1 MVKAPAL
8 WDISA
13 RKEVYDLLVA
23 LWPHLDED
31 ARDTLVMRIAAGPPA
46 WMSEHLTEAD
56 RDQLNARR
64 IFERLRIMQRSDPER
79 PHAAMEVELARLRE
93 TYPQWDIAPG
103 DQAHFSFFSQSGWRA
118 PDSVNDE
125 RRLEAMSASEIVEEL
140 ATDQR
145 DDALDDWRAMVAS
158 DWNKMIAVLRDV
170 ADRAGPDAE
179 LWTATLW
186 GLRTKAA
193 TLTPGEDVL
202 MLVAGM
208 DDSLARDPSVS
219 TAAAYLLE
227 SAASSAQFQEMPQ
240 ENFWRAFDAVVQGV
254 SQDETNSR
262 TPDSSDWIAV
272 AINTS
277 MGNLA
282 LAFLNALF
290 VRRPVVGGGIPADLR
305 ERCVHLLG
313 NGEARHRPARVVF
326 ASRLSYLFAIDPGF
340 TRLHLL
346 PNFRWE
352 RDETEA
358 LAVWQGFGWQPHLDP
373 LLWNEIKTDF
383 LSCFQEGRINL
394 LGKTVGSL
402 AQALA
407 AAGLHFGLDDLPRQV
422 TQGAISR
429 MDPETRAGMLHW
441 IVGALS
447 RGDDQATD
455 PDTIWGGKVKPWIQK
470 FWPRDP
476 QIRSPTEA
484 RPWVEIALA
493 TNEAFEDAVATVS
506 SFIRPG
512 ENRFVLSELAA
523 SQHLN
528 AHPRPAL
535 RLMDAFL
542 SPNSPSWAF
551 DDLRDVLD
559 GILASDPTLRND
571 PVFARWDGF
580 ERARA

>member
-23 LWPHLDED
+23 LWPHLEED

-56 RDQLNARR
+56 RDQLSARR

-313 NGEARHRPARVVF
+313 NGEARHVLPAWFSPRVF
-326 ASRLSYLFAIDPGF
+326 PTSLRLIPA
-340 TRLHLL
+340 
-346 PNFRWE
+346 
-352 RDETEA
+352 
-358 LAVWQGFGWQPHLDP
+358 
-373 LLWNEIKTDF
+373 
-383 LSCFQEGRINL
+383 
-394 LGKTVGSL
+394 SL
-402 AQALA
+402 ACTCFPISGGSVTRPKLSQSGRALV
-407 AAGLHFGLDDLPRQV
+407 GNHTSIHCYG
-422 TQGAISR
+422 TKSR
-429 MDPETRAGMLHW
+429 PTSSPAFK
-441 IVGALS
+441 
-447 RGDDQATD
+447 RGESICWAR
-455 PDTIWGGKVKPWIQK
+455 PLARWPKPW
-470 FWPRDP
+470 PP
-476 QIRSPTEA
+476 QGSTSDLTICRAKSLRAQSAGWIRRRVRVCCTG
-484 RPWVEIALA
+484 L
-493 TNEAFEDAVATVS
+493 
-506 SFIRPG
+506 
-512 ENRFVLSELAA
+512 
-523 SQHLN
+523 
-528 AHPRPAL
+528 
-535 RLMDAFL
+535 
-542 SPNSPSWAF
+542 
-551 DDLRDVLD
+551 
-559 GILASDPTLRND
+559 
-571 PVFARWDGF
+571 
-580 ERARA
+580 